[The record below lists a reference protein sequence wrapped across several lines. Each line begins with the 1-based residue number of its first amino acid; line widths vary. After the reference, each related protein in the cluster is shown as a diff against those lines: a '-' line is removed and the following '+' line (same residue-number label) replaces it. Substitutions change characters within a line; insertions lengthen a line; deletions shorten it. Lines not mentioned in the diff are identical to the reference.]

1 MVVNKDMET
10 FFLEVLTPERKF
22 FSGEAE
28 GVIFKTVD
36 GEMGVLA
43 KHAPTVVAVD
53 VGTLKINLQGKWIEA
68 LVTEGFAEI
77 MPDKVVILTD
87 TAEYPEEIDINR
99 ATAAKVRAEEKLQK
113 QLSQMEYMRS
123 KAALARAMARLKIT
137 TKSK

>member
-1 MVVNKDMET
+1 MST

-28 GVIFKTVD
+28 GVVFKSVD

-43 KHAPTVVAVD
+43 EHAPTVVAVD
-53 VGTLKINLQGKWIEA
+53 VGPLKINAQGEWKEA
-68 LVTEGFAEI
+68 LVTEGFAKI

-99 ATAAKVRAEEKLQK
+99 AKAAKDRAQERLQK
-113 QLSQMEYMRS
+113 QLSQIEYVRS

-137 TKSK
+137 KQK

>member
-1 MVVNKDMET
+1 MPT

-22 FSGEAE
+22 FSAEAE
-28 GVIFKTVD
+28 EVIFRTVD

-53 VGTLKINLQGKWIEA
+53 VGPMKIKAEGKWIEA

-87 TAEYPEEIDINR
+87 TAEYPEEIDFNR
-99 ATAAKVRAEEKLQK
+99 AKAAKERAEERLQK
-113 QLSQMEYMRS
+113 QLSQMEYVRS
-123 KAALARAMARLKIT
+123 KTALARAMARIKMT
-137 TKSK
+137 NQKK

>member
-1 MVVNKDMET
+1 MPT

-22 FSGEAE
+22 YSAEAE
-28 GVIFKTVD
+28 EVIFRTVD

-53 VGTLKINLQGKWIEA
+53 IGPIKIKADGKWIVA

-77 MPDKVVILTD
+77 MPDRVVILTD
-87 TAEYPEEIDINR
+87 TAEYPEEIDLNR
-99 ATAAKVRAEEKLQK
+99 AKAAKARAEEKLQK
-113 QLSQMEYMRS
+113 HLSQMEYARS

-137 TKSK
+137 NQK

>member
-1 MVVNKDMET
+1 MPT

-28 GVIFKTVD
+28 GVVFKSVD
-36 GEMGVLA
+36 GEMGILA
-43 KHAPTVVAVD
+43 RHAPTVAAVD
-53 VGTLKINLQGKWIEA
+53 VGPLKINVEGKWIES
-68 LVTEGFAEI
+68 LVTQGFAKI
-77 MPDKVVILTD
+77 MPDKVVILID

-99 ATAAKVRAEEKLQK
+99 AKAAKDRAQERLQK

-137 TKSK
+137 NKH